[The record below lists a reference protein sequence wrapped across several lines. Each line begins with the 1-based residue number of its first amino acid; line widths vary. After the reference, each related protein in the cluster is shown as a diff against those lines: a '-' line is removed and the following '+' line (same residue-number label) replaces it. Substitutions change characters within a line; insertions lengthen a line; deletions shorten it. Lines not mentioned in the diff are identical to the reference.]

1 MLEKYTILWDKI
13 KYLIKTI
20 DGSKSGEYEKDF
32 MRIKFISENDLPLN
46 KILKIHNLTIII
58 RSVFEEDGK
67 YYPQNF
73 LDECVYES

>member
-20 DGSKSGEYEKDF
+20 DGGKSGEYEKDF
-32 MRIKFISENDLPLN
+32 MSIKFISENDLPLN

>member
-32 MRIKFISENDLPLN
+32 MRIKFISENDLSLN